1 MSFPKKKSRYLLI
14 LQAGTIVRLAID
26 GYIMSNSGYWNS
38 GPILDGIPRLSL
50 HGSSFQLGQ
59 CFFPSETQNEMTIL
73 PVQIFSCIS
82 TKYLRMCVY
91 MQDMRNKKTTR
102 VYKEFVS
109 VTPSLDGPG
118 IEWDSN
124 LSLSYS
130 VLTLILNL
138 KLRQVYARLAGCR
151 VTLVPTSQPNLN

>member
-14 LQAGTIVRLAID
+14 LQAGTIVKLAID
-26 GYIMSNSGYWNS
+26 GYIMSNSGYWTS

-91 MQDMRNKKTTR
+91 MQDVRNKKPTR
-102 VYKEFVS
+102 VYMEFVS
-109 VTPSLDGPG
+109 ITPSLDGPG

-130 VLTLILNL
+130 H
-138 KLRQVYARLAGCR
+138 
-151 VTLVPTSQPNLN
+151 